1 MISHEQVC
9 AVCRAL
15 PPRLT
20 LCDRMLYS
28 TEQHGCSLRTCYRQ
42 LEGRHGPNLVLVLDD
57 GGRLFGAFASEALRC
72 ERHYFGTGET
82 FLFSLAPSF
91 AAYRWTRQNSH
102 YVLGG
107 HDSLAFGGGGA
118 FGLYL
123 DASFER
129 GSSARCDTFG
139 NEPLGSSPEFGVVKV
154 EVWGFR

>member
-1 MISHEQVC
+1 M
-9 AVCRAL
+9 
-15 PPRLT
+15 
-20 LCDRMLYS
+20 
-28 TEQHGCSLRTCYRQ
+28 
-42 LEGRHGPNLVLVLDD
+42 LDD

-154 EVWGFR
+154 GCGALGNSSHLWEPDIAAGDAQSTHRWSKRRRPQCIRVQFAEPKFTCYV